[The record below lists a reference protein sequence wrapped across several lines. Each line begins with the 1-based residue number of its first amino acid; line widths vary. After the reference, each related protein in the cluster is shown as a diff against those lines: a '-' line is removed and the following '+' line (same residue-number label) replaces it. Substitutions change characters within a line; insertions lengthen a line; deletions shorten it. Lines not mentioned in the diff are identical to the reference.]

1 MWVIILSLLALVPIC
16 AIVYAYY
23 FLGSSEKVT
32 VFGKTYTDSF
42 CNLDGVGFAFLKD
55 NLAEHESILIKGK
68 FRLSHIL
75 PSFTYFCIM
84 VVLDLLISGLIT
96 LAVVK
101 ELIDLNNIL
110 QFNYRD
116 LFQYSYKGLCLI
128 FIVLIIIESL
138 WASLIRFINRRKS
151 EFIITSER
159 FAIRKFQSGS
169 CVVCRFN
176 WRDFQSA
183 KLYHG
188 VLDSILRNY
197 TLRLTFATYT
207 EESAPQMTHIDICY
221 LRDAKS
227 VKAKIDSLAKEWNK
241 KNEKPFE

>member
-16 AIVYAYY
+16 AIVYAIY

-32 VFGKTYTDSF
+32 VFGKTYNDSF

-75 PSFTYFCIM
+75 PGFTYFCIM
-84 VVLDLLISGLIT
+84 VVLDLLISSIMT
-96 LAVVK
+96 
-101 ELIDLNNIL
+101 IDLNDIL
-110 QFNYRD
+110 RFDFND
-116 LFQYSYKGLCLI
+116 LFQQPFKRLYLI

-151 EFIITSER
+151 EFIVTTER
-159 FAIRKFQSGS
+159 FAIRQFQCNS

-197 TLRLTFATYT
+197 TLRLTFATHS
-207 EESAPQMTHIDICY
+207 EEDESQMTYIDVCY

-227 VKAKIDSLAKEWNK
+227 IKAKIDSLAKEWNK

>member
-1 MWVIILSLLALVPIC
+1 MWVIILALLALVPIC

-23 FLGSSEKVT
+23 FLGSTEKVT

-55 NLAEHESILIKGK
+55 NLAEHESILIKGN

-75 PSFTYFCIM
+75 PSFTFFCIM

-96 LAVVK
+96 LATVNQF
-101 ELIDLNNIL
+101 IDLSRIIQIN
-110 QFNYRD
+110 RDD
-116 LFQYSYKGLCLI
+116 LFQYAYSIFCLM
-128 FIVLIIIESL
+128 FIILIIIESL

-159 FAIRKFQSGS
+159 FAIRKFQRGS

-188 VLDSILRNY
+188 VIDSILRNY
-197 TLRLTFATYT
+197 TLRLTFATYS
-207 EESAPQMTHIDICY
+207 EESVPQMTYIDVCY